1 MREAARP
8 AVVSALDAFDLSAAC
23 AHEAYGK
30 ELAELQA
37 DLFDLSYRAYRK
49 GISSTLVFEGWDA
62 AGKGGTIRRLTAGVD
77 ARITRVIPVGAPTDE
92 ELAHHYLW
100 RFWRHVPMAGFVTV
114 YDRSW
119 YGRVLVE
126 RVEHLTAPDDW
137 RRAYAEINDFEEQL
151 REGGNIL
158 LKFWLHISEDE
169 QLRRFRERETVP
181 WKKYKITP
189 GDWRNRDKRRDYL
202 VAADEMFARTST
214 DYAPWHI
221 VAAEDKKCARLEVL
235 RLYRDALKKAL
246 RERR

>member
-1 MREAARP
+1 M
-8 AVVSALDAFDLSAAC
+8 
-23 AHEAYGK
+23 
-30 ELAELQA
+30 
-37 DLFDLSYRAYRK
+37 
-49 GISSTLVFEGWDA
+49 
-62 AGKGGTIRRLTAGVD
+62 
-77 ARITRVIPVGAPTDE
+77 
-92 ELAHHYLW
+92 
-100 RFWRHVPMAGFVTV
+100 
-114 YDRSW
+114 
-119 YGRVLVE
+119 
-126 RVEHLTAPDDW
+126 
-137 RRAYAEINDFEEQL
+137 

-189 GDWRNRDKRRDYL
+189 EDWRNRDKRRDYL